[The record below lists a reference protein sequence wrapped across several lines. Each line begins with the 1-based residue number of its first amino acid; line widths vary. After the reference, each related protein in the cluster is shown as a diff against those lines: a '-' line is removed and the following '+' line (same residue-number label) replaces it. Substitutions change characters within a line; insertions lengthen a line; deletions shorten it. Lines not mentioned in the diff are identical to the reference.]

1 MEGLIIKNISN
12 DYTIKCNNNDV
23 VVCKARGKFR
33 HNNIIPIVGDRV
45 TINIEEGIIKEILP
59 RRNFLI
65 RPSVS
70 NIDIAF
76 IMVSVVP
83 RLDLVLLD
91 KMLTIISYNNIEPV
105 ICFTKMD
112 LIDNKEEY
120 LSIIEYYKSIGYI
133 VVVNDEIDKI
143 KDIIKDKVVV
153 FSGQSGSGKSTLLNR
168 LDSSLELKTNEISKA
183 LGRGKHT
190 TRHNELYEV
199 CGGYV
204 VDTPG
209 FSSLDFRGMEN
220 SDIRDNFKEMYD
232 YLDDCKYRDCMH
244 DREDGCKVKELV
256 NSGKILR
263 SRYDNYIM
271 FIRGNVK

>member
-1 MEGLIIKNISN
+1 MEGFIVKNISN
-12 DYTIKCNNNDV
+12 DYTVKCNNGSI

-33 HNNIIPIVGDRV
+33 HNNIVPIVGDRV
-45 TINIEEGIIKEILP
+45 IINLEEGIILDILP
-59 RRNFLI
+59 RRNALI

-70 NIDIAF
+70 NIDMAF
-76 IMVSVVP
+76 VMASVSP

-91 KMLTIISYNNIEPV
+91 KMLTIISFNNIEPV

-112 LIDNKEEY
+112 LIDDKDEFI
-120 LSIIEYYKSIGYI
+120 SIIEYYKGIGYM
-133 VVVNDEIDKI
+133 VVVNDELDRIR
-143 KDIIKDKVVV
+143 DIIRGRVVV
-153 FSGQSGSGKSTLLNR
+153 FSGQSGSGKSTLVNR

-209 FSSLDFRGMEN
+209 FSSLDFRGMDS
-220 SDIRDNFKEMYD
+220 SDIRDNFREMYEF
-232 YLDDCKYRDCMH
+232 LDECKYRDCMH
-244 DREDGCKVKELV
+244 DREDGCRVKELV
-256 NSGKILR
+256 DSGKILR
-263 SRYDNYIM
+263 SRYDNYIL
-271 FIRGNVK
+271 FIRGNGK

>member
-1 MEGLIIKNISN
+1 MEGIIVKNISN
-12 DYTIKCNNNDV
+12 DYTV
-23 VVCKARGKFR
+23 VSGGGRFICKARGKFR
-33 HNNIIPIVGDRV
+33 HSNVVPLVGDRV
-45 TINIEEGIIKEILP
+45 VFDGEGGIILDILP
-59 RRNFLI
+59 RRNTLI

-70 NIDIAF
+70 NIDVAF
-76 IMVSVVP
+76 VMASVSP

-91 KMLTIISYNNIEPV
+91 KMLTIISFNNIEPV

-112 LIDNKEEY
+112 LIGDEKERDEY
-120 LSIIEYYKSIGYI
+120 TGFMDYYRGIGYR
-133 VVVNDEIDKI
+133 VVCNDDIKEIGE
-143 KDIIKDKVVV
+143 IIRGKVVV
-153 FSGQSGSGKSTLLNR
+153 FSGQSGSGKSTLVNR

-209 FSSLDFRGMEN
+209 FSSVDFRGMDR
-220 SDIRDNFKEMYD
+220 SDIRDNFREMYE
-232 YLDDCKYRDCMH
+232 YLDECKYRDCMH
-244 DREDGCKVKELV
+244 DREDGCRVKELV
-256 NSGKILR
+256 RDGTILR

-271 FIRGNVK
+271 FIKK